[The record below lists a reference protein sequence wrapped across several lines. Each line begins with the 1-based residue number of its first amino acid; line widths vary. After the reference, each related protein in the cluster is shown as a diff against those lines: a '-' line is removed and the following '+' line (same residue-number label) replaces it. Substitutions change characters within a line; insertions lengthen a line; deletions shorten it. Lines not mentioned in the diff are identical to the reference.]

1 MHTFKLD
8 AYAILDLQPGIPP
21 SEIKAIYRK
30 KSLLIHPDKTRNVNA
45 PEAFDRLKKA
55 ETVLMDDKL
64 RRGLDECI
72 ADARGL
78 VLREGVGEEGSEEFL
93 KAWRARTVGVI
104 VEAEARRR
112 RQVKVQ
118 MAEEGREMA
127 RVEREGE
134 ERKRKREDER
144 KWEDT
149 REERIGSW
157 RDFQKGESK
166 KVEGK
171 KKKKLKVIG

>member
-1 MHTFKLD
+1 
-8 AYAILDLQPGIPP
+8 
-21 SEIKAIYRK
+21 
-30 KSLLIHPDKTRNVNA
+30 
-45 PEAFDRLKKA
+45 
-55 ETVLMDDKL
+55 MDEKL
-64 RRGLDECI
+64 RKGLDECI

-78 VLREGVGEEGSEEFL
+78 VLREGGKEEGSEEFL
-93 KAWRARTVGVI
+93 RAWRARTVAVI

-134 ERKRKREDER
+134 ERKRKRDDER